1 MIENIEFYEFSKKK
15 KKRKNDPF
23 REKEKIIRL
32 ENVRTFDARLENEH
46 GICFKDQPD
55 VYL

>member
-15 KKRKNDPF
+15 KRKNDAF

-32 ENVRTFDARLENEH
+32 ENVRTFDARLKNEH